1 MDTMR
6 WVRRTLVASAI
17 CVLVGCGGG
26 GGGSPGGGTTPPTT
40 PTNPPPPAY
49 PPVPASDADAAR
61 FLAQATFGATTA
73 DIARLRQVGYSQW
86 LDEQLDEAR
95 TPPTL
100 LLPRLQQVVA
110 NGFPVADLRPQHRRN
125 EWLWQAANGRDQL
138 RMRVAFALSEIFV
151 VSDRDVADS
160 NQTIQRIAD
169 YQDTLARGAFG
180 DYRTLLENVT
190 LHPAMGYFLS
200 HVGNRK
206 ADPARNITPDE
217 NYGREVMQLFSIGLV
232 ERNRDFSP
240 KLDASGQTTA
250 TYDEKVVSAMARV
263 FTGWTYAGQTDA
275 QYGRGNNTSYAPMEC
290 HPTFH
295 DDQPKQLFG
304 GIVVSEGSNCTAS
317 LRKALDALAAHQNVA
332 PFISRQLIQ
341 RLVTSNPS
349 PAYVQR
355 VSAEWIASG
364 GNLGRVVKAILLDT
378 EARLPPTGAGYGKPR
393 EPLLKLTALW
403 RAFGARYVPPAT
415 GEIRFTFS
423 NAGDLTTSLLQD
435 SQRAPSVFNFF
446 EPDYR
451 LPAADGA
458 TGLYAPEFQI
468 LTEATYASMLN
479 QHDSLVWNYSGA
491 PPTAPTPAPI
501 LDVSALTTLAEAG
514 NHAGMV
520 QQVDTLLFSGGLGDA
535 SEQAMVRMLDRL
547 ATINESPANR
557 AKSLVLLALA
567 SPEFAIQ
574 R

>member
-1 MDTMR
+1 
-6 WVRRTLVASAI
+6 
-17 CVLVGCGGG
+17 
-26 GGGSPGGGTTPPTT
+26 
-40 PTNPPPPAY
+40 
-49 PPVPASDADAAR
+49 
-61 FLAQATFGATTA
+61 
-73 DIARLRQVGYSQW
+73 
-86 LDEQLDEAR
+86 
-95 TPPTL
+95 
-100 LLPRLQQVVA
+100 
-110 NGFPVADLRPQHRRN
+110 
-125 EWLWQAANGRDQL
+125 
-138 RMRVAFALSEIFV
+138 MRVAFALSEIFV

-160 NQTIQRIAD
+160 NATIYRIAD

-180 DYRTLLENVT
+180 SYRGLLENVT

-240 KLDASGQTTA
+240 VLDASGQTTP

-275 QYGRGNNTSYAPMEC
+275 QYGRNNNSSFAPMEC
-290 HPTFH
+290 HPAFH
-295 DDQPKQLFG
+295 DDQPKQIFS
-304 GIVVSEGSNCTAS
+304 GIVVSEGNNCTAS
-317 LRKALDALAAHQNVA
+317 LRKALDALAAHPNVA

-355 VSAEWIASG
+355 VSAEWTASG
-364 GNLGRVVKAILLDT
+364 GNLGRVVRTILLDT
-378 EARLPPTGAGYGKPR
+378 EARLPPTAATFGKAR
-393 EPLLKLTALW
+393 EPLLKVTTLW

-415 GEIRFTFS
+415 GEIRFTFA
-423 NAGDLTTSLLQD
+423 NAGDLTSSLLQD

-458 TGLYAPEFQI
+458 TGPYAPEFQI

-479 QHDSLVWNYSGA
+479 QHDALVWNTTGA
-491 PPTAPTPAPI
+491 PPTATTPAPI
-501 LDVSALTTLAEAG
+501 LDIAALTTLADAG

-520 QQVDTLLFSGGLGDA
+520 QQVNTLLFSGALGNA
-535 SEQAMVRMLDRL
+535 SQQEMVRMLDRL
-547 ATINESPANR
+547 AGINESAANR
-557 AKSLVLLALA
+557 AKSLVLVALA